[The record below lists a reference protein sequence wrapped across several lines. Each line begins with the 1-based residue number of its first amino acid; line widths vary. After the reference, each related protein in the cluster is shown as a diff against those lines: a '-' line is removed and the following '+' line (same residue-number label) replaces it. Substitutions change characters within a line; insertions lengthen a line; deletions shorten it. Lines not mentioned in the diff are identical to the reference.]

1 MTKEAFNK
9 KKVLFTR
16 KNGLK
21 FKEETSGTFG
31 AQLCMVLKIGHFGK
45 QIRNIRKVLKCGSGE
60 GWRRSVGT
68 MV

>member
-45 QIRNIRKVLKCGSGE
+45 
-60 GWRRSVGT
+60 
-68 MV
+68 